1 MFNKVLYLF
10 LFLGFFSC
18 KNTPENSAHNNSN
31 SAATQPKLVVGVVVD
46 QMRFEYLNRFK
57 NKYTSKGFLRL
68 INQGYSCNDHH
79 FNYVPTY
86 TGPGHASIF
95 TGTTPSVH
103 EIIGNAWYDK
113 DKDEVV
119 YCTTDQKYDPVG
131 AAVKYGHVSPSNLKV
146 TTLPDQNRLFTQ
158 MKGKTIGISIKDR
171 GAIFPSGH
179 TANGAYWFEG
189 LEEGKWVTSTY
200 YMDELPEWVKTFN
213 APSNISNYLKTWN
226 TLYDINLYNE
236 SGPDASNYEKPFK
249 GKPDPIF
256 PYDLKALMEFN
267 DGYDILKNTPFGNT
281 MITDFALAAVE
292 AEALGDDEYT
302 DFLTVSYSSTDY
314 VGHDFGVNSVELQDT
329 YLRLDLEIERLL
341 NYLDTKVGE
350 GNYTLF
356 LTSDHGAAEVPSFLK
371 DIDAPGGYV
380 QKNMFTPLYAT
391 LKAKY
396 GVSDFIKNISNDQI
410 FLNYDLIKSQQLDLV
425 DVQEFIVNDIINYS
439 AVSKAYTAT
448 TMQTSYFKDGMEKT
462 LQNGYNQKLSGDVL
476 FTLKSGVIA
485 YGPKGTTHGSGYTYD
500 THVPL
505 LFYGNGIQKGKTF
518 ERTNVTD
525 IAPTISALLGI
536 AFPSGATGAVIEKAI
551 Y

>member
-1 MFNKVLYLF
+1 MFNKVLCLF

-18 KNTPENSAHNNSN
+18 KNTTENSSYTNSN
-31 SAATQPKLVVGVVVD
+31 SAATQPRLVVGVVVD

-79 FNYVPTY
+79 FNYIPTY

-103 EIIGNAWYDK
+103 GIIGNDWYDK

-119 YCTTDQKYDPVG
+119 YCTTDQTYDPVG

-200 YMDELPEWVKTFN
+200 YMDELPEWVKMFN
-213 APSNISNYLKTWN
+213 APLNISNYLKTWN

-314 VGHDFGVNSVELQDT
+314 VGHDFGVNSIELQDT

-341 NYLDTKVGE
+341 NYLDTNVGE
-350 GNYTLF
+350 GNYSLF

-396 GVSDFIKNISNDQI
+396 GVSDLIKNISNDQI
-410 FLNYDLIKSQQLDLV
+410 FLNYDLIKSLQLDLV

>member
-18 KNTPENSAHNNSN
+18 KNTIENSSYTNSN
-31 SAATQPKLVVGVVVD
+31 STATQPRLVVGVVVD

-79 FNYVPTY
+79 FNYIPTY

-103 EIIGNAWYDK
+103 GIIGNDWYDK

-119 YCTTDQKYDPVG
+119 YCTTDQTYDPVG

-213 APSNISNYLKTWN
+213 APLNISNYLKTWN

-314 VGHDFGVNSVELQDT
+314 VGHDFGVNSIELQDT

-341 NYLDTKVGE
+341 NYLDTNVGE
-350 GNYTLF
+350 GNYSLF

-396 GVSDFIKNISNDQI
+396 GVSDLIKNISNDQI
-410 FLNYDLIKSQQLDLV
+410 FLNYDLIKSMQLDLV

-518 ERTNVTD
+518 ERTYVTD

-536 AFPSGATGAVIEKAI
+536 AFPSGATGSVIEKAI

>member
-1 MFNKVLYLF
+1 MFNKVLCLF

-18 KNTPENSAHNNSN
+18 KNTTENSSYTNSN
-31 SAATQPKLVVGVVVD
+31 SAATQPRLVVGVVVD

-79 FNYVPTY
+79 FNYIPTY

-103 EIIGNAWYDK
+103 GIIGNDWYDK

-119 YCTTDQKYDPVG
+119 YCTTDQTYDPVG

-213 APSNISNYLKTWN
+213 APLNISNYLKTWN

-314 VGHDFGVNSVELQDT
+314 VGHDFGVNSIELQDT

-341 NYLDTKVGE
+341 NYLDTNVGE
-350 GNYTLF
+350 GNYSLF

-396 GVSDFIKNISNDQI
+396 GVSDLIKNISNDQI
-410 FLNYDLIKSQQLDLV
+410 FLNYDLIKSLQLDLV

-505 LFYGNGIQKGKTF
+505 LFYGNGIQIGKTF

>member
-18 KNTPENSAHNNSN
+18 KNTIENSSYTNSN
-31 SAATQPKLVVGVVVD
+31 STATQPRLVVGVVVD

-79 FNYVPTY
+79 FNYIPTY

-103 EIIGNAWYDK
+103 GIIGNDWYDK

-119 YCTTDQKYDPVG
+119 YCTTDQTYDPVG

-213 APSNISNYLKTWN
+213 APLNISNYLKTWN

-281 MITDFALAAVE
+281 MITDFALAAIE

-314 VGHDFGVNSVELQDT
+314 VGHDFGVNSIELQDT

-341 NYLDTKVGE
+341 NYLDTNVGE
-350 GNYTLF
+350 GNYSLF

-396 GVSDFIKNISNDQI
+396 GVSDLIKNISNDQI
-410 FLNYDLIKSQQLDLV
+410 FLNYDLIKSLQLDLV

-518 ERTNVTD
+518 ERTYVTD

-536 AFPSGATGAVIEKAI
+536 AFPSGATGSVIEKAI

>member
-18 KNTPENSAHNNSN
+18 KNTPEN

-103 EIIGNAWYDK
+103 GIIGNDWYDK

-119 YCTTDQKYDPVG
+119 YCTTDQTYDPVG

-213 APSNISNYLKTWN
+213 APLNISNYLKTWN

-314 VGHDFGVNSVELQDT
+314 VGHDFGVNSIELQDT

-341 NYLDTKVGE
+341 NYLDTNVGE
-350 GNYTLF
+350 GNYSLF

-396 GVSDFIKNISNDQI
+396 GVSDLIKNISNDQI
-410 FLNYDLIKSQQLDLV
+410 FLNYDLIKSLQLDLV

-505 LFYGNGIQKGKTF
+505 LFYGNGIQIGKTF